1 MTYPPR
7 SGTYTFKDHLTI
19 GEETRTIKGWVEE
32 DSLSLHQLAK
42 DHTVYLD
49 AVVYTRL
56 MAAIEKDHPE
66 YYIKL
71 LALRK
76 MIQIPGYKEP
86 TMAEVVMKE
95 NPIKFYKW
103 WVAHRDE
110 VYIPMKDKIWLFD
123 MVEKK
128 EKGLLKKQDKTYI
141 DKLNK
146 K

>member
-95 NPIKFYKW
+95 NPIKFYK
-103 WVAHRDE
+103 D
-110 VYIPMKDKIWLFD
+110 
-123 MVEKK
+123 
-128 EKGLLKKQDKTYI
+128 
-141 DKLNK
+141 
-146 K
+146 

>member
-1 MTYPPR
+1 
-7 SGTYTFKDHLTI
+7 
-19 GEETRTIKGWVEE
+19 
-32 DSLSLHQLAK
+32 
-42 DHTVYLD
+42 
-49 AVVYTRL
+49 

-76 MIQIPGYKEP
+76 MVQIPGYKEP